1 MRFALF
7 LLKTV
12 LTRDGDILVH
22 HPYQS
27 FDSSTLR
34 FLNES
39 ASDPNVLAIKTTVY
53 RTSTDSPIIDALLK
67 ARENGKEVAALVEI
81 KARFDE
87 ARNVD
92 IVKELEHAGCHVAYG
107 LVGVKTHCKTMLVVR
122 REAGAPNGLRTYVH
136 TGTGNYHP
144 STARL
149 YTDFG
154 LLTCDPELCQDVVDL
169 FKHLTGLHNQK
180 SIGGFRKLITCTE
193 FMQKQFLDL
202 INKEIDNAKAGK
214 TAAITLK
221 MNGLDE
227 TVMVG
232 KLYEAA
238 KAGVRVDC
246 IVRGICRLRPGVANL
261 SENIRVIS
269 ILGRYLEHDRV
280 ACFYNDGNPLYFLG
294 SADWLPRNLYDRV
307 ETVAPVLDENLK
319 TKLRDYLSVCLFDK
333 KDAWE
338 LLSDQR

>member
-1 MRFALF
+1 M
-7 LLKTV
+7 
-12 LTRDGDILVH
+12 H

-34 FLNES
+34 FLQES

-53 RTSTDSPIIDALLK
+53 RTSADSPVIDALLT
-67 ARENGKEVAALVEI
+67 ARENGKNVAVLVEI

-92 IVKELEHAGCHVAYG
+92 IVKKLEQAGCHVAYG

-122 REAGAPNGLRTYVH
+122 REKAAPNGLRTYVH

-144 STARL
+144 STAKL

-169 FKHLTGLHNQK
+169 FKHLTGLHNQR
-180 SIGGFRKLITCTE
+180 SVGGFRKLLVCSE
-193 FMQKQFLDL
+193 FMQRQFLDL
-202 INKEIDNAKAGK
+202 IDKEIENAKAGK
-214 TAAITLK
+214 PAAICLK

-227 TVMVG
+227 KVMVE
-232 KLYEAA
+232 KLYEASQ
-238 KAGVRVDC
+238 AGVRIDA
-246 IVRGICRLRPGVANL
+246 IVRGICRLRPGVQGF

-280 ACFYNDGNPLYFLG
+280 ACFHNDGEPLYFLG

-307 ETVAPVLDENLK
+307 EVVAPVQDETLK
-319 TKLRDYLSVCLFDK
+319 AKLRDYLSICLFDQQ
-333 KDAWE
+333 DAWE

>member
-1 MRFALF
+1 M
-7 LLKTV
+7 
-12 LTRDGDILVH
+12 VH

-34 FLNES
+34 FLEES

-53 RTSTDSPIIDALLK
+53 RTSTNSPVIDALLT
-67 ARENGKEVAALVEI
+67 ARENGKTVTALIEI

-87 ARNVD
+87 AHNMN
-92 IVKELEHAGCHVAYG
+92 IVKKLEQAGCHVAYG
-107 LVGVKTHCKTMLVVR
+107 LVGVKTHCKTILVVR
-122 REAGAPNGLRTYVH
+122 REKNAPNGLRTYAH

-154 LLTCDPELCQDVVDL
+154 LLTCDPDLCRDVVDL
-169 FKHLTGLHNQK
+169 FKHLTGMHNQK
-180 SIGGFRKLITCTE
+180 SVGGFRKLIVCSE

-202 INKEIDNAKAGK
+202 IDSEIENAKAGK
-214 TAAITLK
+214 PAAICLK

-227 TVMVG
+227 RVMVQ
-232 KLYEAA
+232 KLYEASQ
-238 KAGVRVDC
+238 AGVRIDC
-246 IVRGICRLRPGVANL
+246 IVRGICRIRPGVQEL
-261 SENIRVIS
+261 SDNIRVIS

-280 ACFYNDGNPLYFLG
+280 VCFHNNGDPLYFLG

-307 ETVAPVLDENLK
+307 EVVAPVRDENLK
-319 TKLRDYLSVCLFDK
+319 TKLRDYLSICLFDK
-333 KDAWE
+333 QDAWE
-338 LLSDQR
+338 LLPNQKCDHSSENAAMKRSSCA